1 MNDHGLVCSSTVH
14 EYSSDVPELLHIL
27 CKMALHGTTYI
38 NSERTK
44 HKAVTLIF
52 SKSSLKMKDGYLD
65 NGVRIFSHFLE
76 LSVTF

>member
-1 MNDHGLVCSSTVH
+1 MAWYICTCAVH

-52 SKSSLKMKDGYLD
+52 SKASLKMKDGS
-65 NGVRIFSHFLE
+65 IMASEFSAAFWNFL
-76 LSVTF
+76 